1 MLWQEPP
8 SGAQSAGT
16 GGIEVSLGLI
26 GGAPGSEVR
35 AVEDIPEADMVDAP
49 VEPVSEPDVP
59 TEVQAVEPPPEAVP
73 EDIVE
78 TVDVVEIAEPI
89 EMAEVKE
96 VLEAKADIPPPP
108 PPKPPEPQRL
118 QVVEPPRPEASAQE
132 PPPEVVETVEPAE
145 TQTASLPPAT
155 SGSDGKAGTENS
167 SEAGSA
173 KSESGGGLPG
183 STADYIA
190 TLQTWLARHK
200 EYPRYAQ

>member
-16 GGIEVSLGLI
+16 GGIEVSLGPI
-26 GGAPGSEVR
+26 GGAPGSEVG
-35 AVEDIPEADMVDAP
+35 AVEEIPEADMVDTP
-49 VEPVSEPDVP
+49 VEPVSEPDIP
-59 TEVQAVEPPPEAVP
+59 PEVQA
-73 EDIVE
+73 
-78 TVDVVEIAEPI
+78 I
-89 EMAEVKE
+89 E
-96 VLEAKADIPPPP
+96 P
-108 PPKPPEPQRL
+108 PPKPPEPQSL

-155 SGSDGKAGTENS
+155 SGSDGNAGTENG

-190 TLQTWLARHK
+190 TLQIWLARHK